1 MINNNIGDDVVNQVA
16 KSYAPSQFEINAA
29 EQIVILQKLLQE
41 EKEISDAL
49 FVSLVNHGY
58 NDDDG
63 IFRKANAIKKYKKSR
78 QKD

>member
-1 MINNNIGDDVVNQVA
+1 MEDNIGSEIVDQVSR
-16 KSYAPSQFEINAA
+16 SYAPSPLEVYAA
-29 EQIVILQKLLQE
+29 EQIAILQKLLQE